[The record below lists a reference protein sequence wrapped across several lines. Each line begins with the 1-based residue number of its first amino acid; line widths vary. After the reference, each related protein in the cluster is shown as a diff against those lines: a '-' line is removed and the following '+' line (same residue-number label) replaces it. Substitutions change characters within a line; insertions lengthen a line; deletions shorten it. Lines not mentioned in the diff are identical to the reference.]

1 MRRNRK
7 KVWMIISVL
16 FILLLISPP
25 FLDSKIHN
33 YDSPRSAIRA
43 YISDQGYPYQS
54 FFAIIRS
61 KDVYDETYGN
71 KYDVIWNPWKNET
84 GMIPTI
90 CYTKNKNEKY
100 SVSCGTGPWLLIIC
114 GVDESEV

>member
-25 FLDSKIHN
+25 LLDSKIHN

-71 KYDVIWNPWKNET
+71 KYDVIWKPWKNET

-100 SVSCGTGPWLLIIC
+100 SVSCGTGP
-114 GVDESEV
+114 

>member
-25 FLDSKIHN
+25 LLDSKIHN
-33 YDSPRSAIRA
+33 NNSPRSAIRA

-54 FFAIIRS
+54 FFAIIKS
-61 KDVYDETYGN
+61 VDIYDKDYVEDNEK
-71 KYDVIWNPWKNET
+71 KYDVIWSNWKSET
-84 GMIPTI
+84 GMTGTI
-90 CYTKNKNEKY
+90 CYAKQNENKKY
-100 SVSCGTGPWLLIIC
+100 SVSCGTGPWLLNYMC
-114 GVDESEV
+114 